1 MGEVIDMDPFN
12 RLPERYRERAREIAA
27 RVRDID
33 AMLAPTEPVKIGEAV
48 VRMFRQFLPQPGVDP
63 ADMAAEYREACK
75 DLPEWAISEAAN
87 DFLWG
92 RIETHTGL
100 YMPIC
105 AQFAKHVRSILVP
118 FYSERSALR
127 IEASKL
133 VERAE
138 DDRRRHQ
145 IAIERSDP
153 AVRQRVAALVE
164 KATAGL
170 PKQLSAPRAGLGE
183 EQQGRLDA
191 LKKPRQFVSKIAETK
206 IGKAQDANK

>member
-1 MGEVIDMDPFN
+1 MGEVIDTDPFN

-33 AMLAPTEPVKIGEAV
+33 VMLAPTEPVKIGEAV

-105 AQFAKHVRSILVP
+105 AQFAKHARSILVP
-118 FYSERSALR
+118 LYSERSALR
-127 IEASKL
+127 TEASKL
-133 VERAE
+133 IERAE
-138 DDRRRHQ
+138 DEQRRHQ

-153 AVRQRVAALVE
+153 AVRRRVAALAERVTIGAA
-164 KATAGL
+164 KKQSLTHTGL
-170 PKQLSAPRAGLGE
+170 DAESQR
-183 EQQGRLDA
+183 RLDA

-206 IGKAQDANK
+206 LAKR